1 MPQLQAKKSLGQHF
15 LADENI
21 LRRIAEASDIRQSEQ
36 VVEIGPGTGLLTKHL
51 LDRPLSK
58 LTAFE
63 LDERAIDLLQNHFTD
78 ERFSVIHKDFL
89 QVTLNELVPSDPLLP
104 SKLNVI
110 GNIPYYITTPIIF
123 KLFDDR
129 ADIRCATLLMQLEVA
144 ERLIG
149 KPRTKEYGIPSVIT
163 QCLSDV
169 KLLFKVKA
177 GAFRPAPKVD
187 SAVVR
192 FDFENDFFQRS
203 GSLAPTGFEE
213 KKFSKMVRTLFAM
226 RRKTIRNN
234 LKQLSDAK
242 TESELLV
249 DFLPKRAEELSIE
262 EFLRLYSIL
271 Y

>member
-15 LADENI
+15 LTDENI
-21 LRRIAEASDIRQSEQ
+21 LRRIAEATDIRPNET
-36 VVEIGPGTGLLTKHL
+36 VIEIGPGTGLLTKHL
-51 LDRPLSK
+51 LNQPLLK

-63 LDERAIDLLQNHFTD
+63 LDERAIDLLNDQFNT
-78 ERFSVIHKDFL
+78 EKFSVVHQDFL
-89 QVTLNELVPSDPLLP
+89 QTNLSALVPADPAMP
-104 SKLNVI
+104 QKLNVI

-123 KLFDDR
+123 KLIEER
-129 ADIRCATLLMQLEVA
+129 RDIRYATLLMQLEVA
-144 ERLIG
+144 ERLVG

-163 QCLSDV
+163 QCLSEV

-192 FDFENDFFQRS
+192 FDFENDFFHRS
-203 GSLAPTGFEE
+203 AVATPKGFDEQ
-213 KKFSKMVRTLFAM
+213 KFSKMVRTLFAM

-242 TESELLV
+242 TDAEALT
-249 DFLPKRAEELSIE
+249 DFLPKRAEELSVE
-262 EFLRLYSIL
+262 EFLELYTLL